1 MCKLVEDLDKLSK
14 GILFYVNEH
23 QNLYEKLYVH
33 KNYDMTKI
41 ESQKQYFNDMQRY
54 KLLNEFLTNL
64 GILIM
69 ENE

>member
-41 ESQKQYFNDMQRY
+41 DSQKQYFNDMQRY

-64 GILIM
+64 GI
-69 ENE
+69 EV

>member
-1 MCKLVEDLDKLSK
+1 MCKLVENLDKLSK

-23 QNLYEKLYVH
+23 QNLYEKLYVY

-41 ESQKQYFNDMQRY
+41 ESQEQYFNDMQRY

-64 GILIM
+64 GI
-69 ENE
+69 EV

>member
-1 MCKLVEDLDKLSK
+1 MCKLVENLDKLSK

-41 ESQKQYFNDMQRY
+41 ESQQQYFNDMQRY

-64 GILIM
+64 GI
-69 ENE
+69 EV